1 MMRDQLDGVRFR
13 KTTRTDAPFINA
25 LMESY
30 RDIFCEMQTTEVLGE
45 GRTDSLLASRG
56 KQSLIILRG
65 DTGSPIGWTMFEIMQ
80 GDICKLHAMTLKPD
94 PISQSLARNAL
105 MQLMSELRQ
114 QAKRVMVDVQ
124 RGNVRAV
131 RFYQQNGFRIVAE
144 KMEQTGDGVKPY
156 YVMRHEL
163 L

>member
-1 MMRDQLDGVRFR
+1 MTWDQVDVRFR

-30 RDIFCEMQTTEVLGE
+30 RDIFCEMQTTEVMGE

-56 KQSLIILRG
+56 KQSFIILRG
-65 DTGSPIGWTMFEIMQ
+65 DTGSPIGWTMFEIVS
-80 GDICKLHAMTLKPD
+80 GDTCKLHAMAFRPD
-94 PISQSLARNAL
+94 PVSQSLARNAL
-105 MQLMSELRQ
+105 MQLMSEMSQ

-124 RGNVRAV
+124 RGHVRAI

-144 KMEQTGDGVKPY
+144 RMEQTGDGIKPY
-156 YVMRHEL
+156 YVMRCEL
-163 L
+163 PS